1 MAVKRRQFSW
11 DHPIVIFLVLI
22 AIIASMSLA
31 AEVLK
36 PLALAILLSFVLS
49 PVVRFL
55 ERRKLPRAAAVIL
68 TVVLALG
75 ALSGVGYVV
84 YRQLDQMAAD
94 LPRYEK
100 TITAKLNTIHLGGSP
115 KLDELEKV
123 GQEIKSRLTETKK
136 PEPGAAA
143 GGPAVMTSPATE
155 AIPVRVVS
163 QPSLQ
168 KQLGE
173 SVGPYLE
180 VLGSG
185 AFILILVLF
194 LLTGR
199 EDLADRVIQLFG
211 RRRVTLTTRTMEEVG
226 QRISRYLGMFA
237 TVNSSF
243 GLIVGLGLWAIGVK
257 YAVLWGFL
265 AAALRFIPY
274 IGPGTAIVLPLAFSF
289 ASSPN
294 WNQPL
299 MVLALFGVMEVIANS
314 FLEPIIYGKTT
325 GVSALGLLVAAMFW
339 TWLWGPLGL
348 LMSTPM
354 TVCLAVLGKSVPSL
368 GFFAVLLG
376 EESELPQDVR
386 YYQRLL
392 ALDQD
397 GASEIMEEALKT
409 HPRAEA
415 YDKVLIP
422 ALSKAE
428 RDFARDEL
436 DDREAAF
443 ALRVTSDIVDELD
456 GVPDITLTAAIVAP
470 GPAPDTDGAPPKRIM
485 IAGIPASDAADA
497 LVLRM
502 LAQLLAPAGCTLEV
516 ITDRGSALKVA
527 EAVAAMAPDLI
538 VLSHLPPVGLT
549 PARYLVR
556 RLRVRFEAL
565 PILVGRWGEAGDAA
579 GAAEGLT
586 GVGAT
591 KVAFSLTDARDQIL
605 EMVRPKKAAK
615 AIVPPMAAGVPA

>member
-1 MAVKRRQFSW
+1 MAAKRQFSW
-11 DHPIVIFLVLI
+11 DHPVIIFFVLI
-22 AIIASMSLA
+22 AVVASMSLA

-36 PLALAILLSFVLS
+36 PLFLAILLSFVLS
-49 PVVRFL
+49 PVSRFL
-55 ERRKLPRAAAVIL
+55 ERRGLPRAASVIL

-75 ALSGVGYVV
+75 SLSGVGYVV
-84 YRQLDQMAAD
+84 YRQLDQMAGD
-94 LPRYEK
+94 LPKYEG
-100 TITAKLNTIHLGGSP
+100 TIRDKLDTIHLGGSP
-115 KLDELEKV
+115 KLDELDRV
-123 GQEIKSRLTETKK
+123 GQEIKSKLTEAK
-136 PEPGAAA
+136 PTNPQT
-143 GGPAVMTSPATE
+143 V
-155 AIPVRVVS
+155 PVRIVE
-163 QPSLQ
+163 QASLQ

-194 LLTGR
+194 LLMSR

-211 RRRVTLTTRTMEEVG
+211 RRRVTVTTRTMEEAG

-237 TVNSSF
+237 MVNSSF

-299 MVLALFGVMEVIANS
+299 MVLGLFGVLEVIANS

-354 TVCLAVLGKSVPSL
+354 TLCLAVLGKSVPSL
-368 GFFAVLLG
+368 GFFGVLLG

-397 GASEIMEEALKT
+397 GASEIVEEALKAR
-409 HPRAEA
+409 PRAEVF
-415 YDKVLIP
+415 DTVLIP

-428 RDFARDEL
+428 RDLAREEL

-443 ALRVTSDIVDELD
+443 ILRVTSDIVDELE
-456 GVPDITLTAAIVAP
+456 GVPDITLTSAAIAP
-470 GPAPDTDGAPPKRIM
+470 AADGSPPKRIS
-485 IAGIPASDAADA
+485 IAGIPAHDASDA
-497 LVLRM
+497 LILRM
-502 LAQLLAPAGCTLEV
+502 LAQLVAPAGCTIEV
-516 ITDRGSALKVA
+516 ITGRDSALKVA
-527 EAVAAMAPDLI
+527 EAVAGLAPDLI

-556 RLRVRFEAL
+556 RLRARFESL
-565 PILVGRWGEAGDAA
+565 PILVGRWGESGDAA

-586 GVGAT
+586 SVGAT
-591 KVAFSLTDARDQIL
+591 KVTFSLTQARDQIL
-605 EMVRPKKAAK
+605 DMVRPKKPAETPTSPLAATH
-615 AIVPPMAAGVPA
+615 V

>member
-1 MAVKRRQFSW
+1 MAAKRSQFSW
-11 DHPIVIFLVLI
+11 DHPVVIFLVII
-22 AIIASMSLA
+22 AVVASMSLA

-36 PLALAILLSFVLS
+36 PLALAILLCFVLA

-55 ERRKLPRAAAVIL
+55 ERRKLPRAAAVVL

-84 YRQLDQMAAD
+84 YQQLDQMAAD
-94 LPRYEK
+94 LPKYEGS
-100 TITAKLNTIHLGGSP
+100 ITAKLDSIHLGKSP
-115 KLDELEKV
+115 KFKELDKV
-123 GQEIKSRLTETKK
+123 GQEIKSKLTEQ
-136 PEPGAAA
+136 PETNPK
-143 GGPAVMTSPATE
+143 T
-155 AIPVRVVS
+155 IPVRVVEE
-163 QPSLQ
+163 PSLQ

-194 LLTGR
+194 LLMGR
-199 EDLADRVIQLFG
+199 ENLADRVIQLFG
-211 RRRVTLTTRTMEEVG
+211 RRRVTLTTRTMEEAG

-274 IGPGTAIVLPLAFSF
+274 IGPGTAIVLPLAFSV

-354 TVCLAVLGKSVPSL
+354 TLCLAVLGKSVPSL

-397 GASEIMEEALKT
+397 GAAAVVEEALKS
-409 HPRAEA
+409 HPRAEV
-415 YDKVLIP
+415 YDTVLIP

-456 GVPDITLTAAIVAP
+456 GVPDITLTALVA
-470 GPAPDTDGAPPKRIM
+470 APVAAADGAAPKRIK
-485 IAGIPASDAADA
+485 IAGIPASDASDA

-502 LAQLLAPAGCTLEV
+502 LAQLVAPAGCTLEV
-516 ITDRGSALKVA
+516 ITDRDSALKVA

-556 RLRVRFEAL
+556 RLRARFDAL
-565 PILVGRWGEAGDAA
+565 PILVGRWGESGDTA
-579 GAAEGLT
+579 GAAQGLT

-605 EMVRPKKAAK
+605 EMVRPKKAVEP
-615 AIVPPMAAGVPA
+615 IGPPAALATAPA

>member
-1 MAVKRRQFSW
+1 VAAKRRQFSW
-11 DHPIVIFLVLI
+11 DHPVIVFLVLI
-22 AIIASMSLA
+22 AIVASMSLA

-36 PLALAILLSFVLS
+36 PLALAILLCFVLS
-49 PVVRFL
+49 PIVRFL
-55 ERRKLPRAAAVIL
+55 ERRKLPRAAAVVL
-68 TVVLALG
+68 TVALSLG

-94 LPRYEK
+94 LPKYEE

-115 KLDELEKV
+115 KLDELDKV
-123 GQEIKSRLTETKK
+123 GQEIKNRLTVTKET
-136 PEPGAAA
+136 EPK
-143 GGPAVMTSPATE
+143 T
-155 AIPVRVVS
+155 IPVKVVD
-163 QPSLQ
+163 QPSLR

-194 LLTGR
+194 LLMGR
-199 EDLADRVIQLFG
+199 ENLADRVIQLFG

-527 EAVAAMAPDLI
+527 EAVAALAPDLI

-556 RLRVRFEAL
+556 RLRSRFDAL

-579 GAAEGLT
+579 GAAEGLNA
-586 GVGAT
+586 VGAT

-605 EMVRPKKAAK
+605 EMVRPKKAA
-615 AIVPPMAAGVPA
+615 AALASPLAAGVPA